1 MTQKRFRNLNAK
13 ERFTALQA
21 GEIDILSRNTTWT
34 ISRDTSVGLGL
45 HLQSLR
51 RSRHDGEKASGIKG
65 LKGLE
70 GKSVCVQTGTT
81 TEQNAPKRR
90 CQVYAH
96 RL

>member
-1 MTQKRFRNLNAK
+1 MPKNDSQHYKP
-13 ERFTALQA
+13 
-21 GEIDILSRNTTWT
+21 EIDILSRNTTWT
-34 ISRDTSVGLGL
+34 ISRDTSVGLEFAPTVFTTV
-45 HLQSLR
+45 
-51 RSRHDGEKASGIKG
+51 RHDGETSGIKG

-81 TEQNAPKRR
+81 TEQNLADQMRNR